1 MKINC
6 LTEARSEESKRIRRE
21 YRKKY
26 GKDFS
31 PRRGK
36 DIKLRNDE
44 IANCLV
50 TSPTIEQT
58 IIVPDGNEGEFGMEI
73 LKVNDLFCG
82 AGGMGLGFKQAGF
95 EIAGAWDFDKHAVES
110 YKHNVGDHV
119 VEANILDM
127 THEDLPYADVWTF
140 GAPCQAFSVAGKQ
153 LGMTFNCP
161 NCNHEEQFE
170 GELIIDRQ
178 TFCSECGTLSQ
189 PKDIRGIMFF
199 EVMRLLK
206 TTEDKPPVIM
216 LENVKGIKKFLD
228 VIEYEYKK
236 RGYNLY
242 QTLYNSKYWGVPQ
255 NRERY
260 FIVGV
265 HESIEKEFE
274 FPIQQD
280 KYIPRL
286 STILETEVDER
297 YYLSPEKTENI
308 IEEVGGKLRIKEAT
322 KKGYAEAGAGDT
334 LNISHPKSKTRRGR
348 WGNQIAQTL
357 LTGQEQVVVEKQSF
371 PLTHR
376 RSEEAKKWQREER
389 AKGNVPSDSRWLK
402 KMQVREDDVAN
413 CCTATV
419 GKEQL
424 MLESGT
430 ELRVRRLTEREYAR
444 LQGFPEEFEQVV
456 SNSQAY
462 KQFGNAVSVP
472 VSKAIAERLKMF
484 LLSL

>member
-1 MKINC
+1 
-6 LTEARSEESKRIRRE
+6 
-21 YRKKY
+21 
-26 GKDFS
+26 
-31 PRRGK
+31 
-36 DIKLRNDE
+36 
-44 IANCLV
+44 
-50 TSPTIEQT
+50 
-58 IIVPDGNEGEFGMEI
+58 MEK

-82 AGGMGLGFKQAGF
+82 AGGMACGFKQAGF
-95 EIAGAWDFDKHAVES
+95 EIAGAWDFDKYAVQS

-119 VEANILDM
+119 VQANVLEM

-153 LGMTFNCP
+153 LGMTFKCP
-161 NCNHEEQFE
+161 NCKHEEQFE
-170 GELIIDRQ
+170 GELIIDRV
-178 TFCSECGTLSQ
+178 TFCSECGTLSE

-236 RGYNLY
+236 RGYKLY

-286 STILETEVDER
+286 STILETEVDEK
-297 YYLSPEKTENI
+297 YYIDPEKTKNLISMVVDEVEHHKLLDDQGRNKEHRLHDI
-308 IEEVGGKLRIKEAT
+308 SPTIKAEEHGNNKKVILRVKEAT
-322 KKGYAEAGAGDT
+322 KKGYVDATIGDT
-334 LNISHPKSKTRRGR
+334 INISHPKSETRRGR
-348 WGNQIAQTL
+348 KGDQVAQTL
-357 LTGQEQVVVEKQSF
+357 LTGQEQVVVEGINTTK
-371 PLTHR
+371 
-376 RSEEAKKWQREER
+376 
-389 AKGNVPSDSRWLK
+389 N
-402 KMQVREDDVAN
+402 
-413 CCTATV
+413 
-419 GKEQL
+419 GKEFHSMAEQSQTVCARDYKGPSGQQPFT
-424 MLESGT
+424 MALET
-430 ELRVRRLTEREYAR
+430 KNNNFRIRRLTVREYAR
-444 LQGFPEEFEQVV
+444 LQGFPETFEIVV

-462 KQFGNAVSVP
+462 KQFGNAVTVN

>member
-1 MKINC
+1 MK
-6 LTEARSEESKRIRRE
+6 K
-21 YRKKY
+21 
-26 GKDFS
+26 
-31 PRRGK
+31 
-36 DIKLRNDE
+36 
-44 IANCLV
+44 
-50 TSPTIEQT
+50 
-58 IIVPDGNEGEFGMEI
+58 

-95 EIAGAWDFDKHAVES
+95 EIAGAWDFDKYAVQS

-119 VEANILDM
+119 VQANVLEMTNEDM
-127 THEDLPYADVWTF
+127 PYADVWTF

-153 LGMTFNCP
+153 LGMTFKCP
-161 NCNHEEQFE
+161 SCKHEEQFE

-178 TFCSECGTLSQ
+178 TFCSECGTLSE

-206 TTEDKPPVIM
+206 TTEDKPSVIM

-228 VIEYEYKK
+228 VIEYEYEK
-236 RGYNLY
+236 RGYKLY

-286 STILETEVDER
+286 STILENEVDEK
-297 YYLSPEKTENI
+297 YYIDPEKTANI
-308 IEEVGGKLRIKEAT
+308 IKQAGDKMRIREAT
-322 KKGYAEAGAGDT
+322 KKGYAEAGVGDT

-357 LTGQEQVVVEKQSF
+357 LTGQEQVAVVA
-371 PLTHR
+371 LTEAR
-376 RSEEAKKWQREER
+376 TEEAKRIRRESMKNGKDFSPR
-389 AKGNVPSDSRWLK
+389 RGKVLVPRTD
-402 KMQVREDDVAN
+402 EIAN

-424 MLESGT
+424 MLENGI
-430 ELRVRRLTEREYAR
+430 ELRVRRLTVREYAR

-456 SNSQAY
+456 SDSQAY
-462 KQFGNAVSVP
+462 KQFGNAVTVN
-472 VSKAIAERLKMF
+472 VSQAIAERLKMF